1 MLVSGVVPLLGPLLV
16 ALALGAVVANTS
28 TAAAGRLALSS
39 AAARTCL
46 RAGIVLLGLRLPLG
60 DLLGIGLGGAVV
72 VVATVAITYGVTT
85 AVGDALGVERGLV
98 TLIAAGFS
106 VCGAAAIA
114 AVQDGV
120 RARER
125 HVAVAVA
132 LVTVY
137 GTAMI
142 AVIPVASRVLGLST
156 EHAALWAGASIHEVA
171 QVVVAASLIGG
182 PLAVALATTIKLGR
196 VLTLA
201 GVYLVA
207 AGREGRQSATS
218 APVVPWFVAGFVI
231 AVAVRATGV
240 VGPVALDLADAAT
253 TLLLAA
259 GMFGL
264 GLGLRVRDLWPL
276 PAGVLTL
283 ATVATSTA
291 AGTSLLLI
299 LGTSALAS

>member
-1 MLVSGVVPLLGPLLV
+1 MAVSSAVPLLGPMLV
-16 ALALGAVVANTS
+16 ALALGAVVAN
-28 TAAAGRLALSS
+28 AS
-39 AAARTCL
+39 AAPAELLATPSAVARTCL
-46 RAGIVLLGLRLPLG
+46 RVGIVLLGLRLPLD
-60 DLLGIGLGGAVV
+60 DLLGIGLGGVVV
-72 VVATVAITYGVTT
+72 VVATVAITYTVTT
-85 AVGDALGVERGLV
+85 VVGDALGIERGLV

-120 RARER
+120 RARQR

-142 AVIPVASRVLGLST
+142 ALLPLAGRALGLST

-171 QVVVAASLIGG
+171 QVIAAASLIGG
-182 PLAVALATTIKLGR
+182 PLAVAVATTIKLGR

-201 GVYLVA
+201 GVYAVA
-207 AGREGRQSATS
+207 SRRQGGEEATS
-218 APVVPWFVAGFVI
+218 APVVPWFVAGFLV

-240 VGPVALDLADAAT
+240 VSPGALGLAETVT
-253 TLLLAA
+253 TLFLAA

-276 PAGVLTL
+276 PAGVVAL
-283 ATVATSTA
+283 ATVATVTA
-291 AGTSLLLI
+291 AGSSLLLI
-299 LGTSALAS
+299 LGTSLA